1 MTVIAPPLLWTGP
14 TVGAE
19 MVWSDGVQARATSG
33 APNAASAITEAP
45 ASNAPLKRRSF
56 AERVEANKSE
66 RGAHASL
73 EASQVLI
80 GLTARP
86 P

>member
-56 AERVEANKSE
+56 AERVEAEMDSLK
-66 RGAHASL
+66 GARTRHEKL
-73 EASQVLI
+73 
-80 GLTARP
+80 RRF
-86 P
+86 